1 MTTADKIFNEASA
14 LSPIEKAWLID
25 KLISDLDKS
34 DPEINEMWVKEAED
48 RIDAYEQG
56 KMKSIT
62 LEKLLQKYR

>member
-1 MTTADKIFNEASA
+1 MTTADRIFHEASA
-14 LSPIEKAWLID
+14 LSPIEKARLID

-48 RIDAYEQG
+48 RIDAYNQG
-56 KMKSIT
+56 KMKAIT

>member
-1 MTTADKIFNEASA
+1 MTTADRIFNEASG

-48 RIDAYEQG
+48 RIDAYDQG
-56 KMKSIT
+56 KMKSIS

>member
-1 MTTADKIFNEASA
+1 MSTADKIFNEASA

-62 LEKLLQKYR
+62 LEKLLRKYR

>member
-34 DPEINEMWVKEAED
+34 DPEINEMWVKEAEG